1 MRRIAGRVYFSFAN
15 VCFSY
20 ILLFV
25 TCSQGQ
31 FNQRSIVELLSPYLA
46 EPLLITKMAAKAK
59 QQAIL
64 DATASVAMH
73 CEQVTNKRI

>member
-1 MRRIAGRVYFSFAN
+1 MP
-15 VCFSY
+15 
-20 ILLFV
+20 
-25 TCSQGQ
+25 QGQ